1 VERKERK
8 KGIEVEELA
17 EDVMREVELKPLP
30 NFPDDYLSS
39 LDVSETKRIPSGRN
53 VKLETTLE
61 GTWLN
66 IDGERVKCSSFEE
79 AKYLYWS
86 ALTGKTEAPIP
97 ADVKKMAYI
106 AETFE
111 KEYNQRI
118 KVLEKWLE
126 ENIPNLK
133 DRKAIREKI
142 VEKML
147 RK

>member
-1 VERKERK
+1 
-8 KGIEVEELA
+8 
-17 EDVMREVELKPLP
+17 
-30 NFPDDYLSS
+30 
-39 LDVSETKRIPSGRN
+39 
-53 VKLETTLE
+53 
-61 GTWLN
+61 
-66 IDGERVKCSSFEE
+66 
-79 AKYLYWS
+79 
-86 ALTGKTEAPIP
+86 
-97 ADVKKMAYI
+97 MAYI